1 MASPLRTLVTLP
13 PRVRRGEP
21 FELRVLVAHAM
32 ETGHR
37 RDADGRLV
45 PRAIL
50 TRLQVYQ
57 GPRLLVQADLHPAVA
72 ANPFLQLPLVLAEAG
87 PLRLVWHGDGGLRHE
102 ETHEVAF
109 E

>member
-1 MASPLRTLVTLP
+1 MRTPLRTRVTLP

-21 FELRVLVAHAM
+21 FELRVLVAHPM

-37 RDADGRLV
+37 RDAEGRML
-45 PRAIL
+45 PREIL
-50 TRLQVYQ
+50 TRLEVFQ
-57 GPRLLVQADLHPAVA
+57 GTRLLVQADLHPAVA
-72 ANPFLQLPLVLAEAG
+72 ANPFLQLPLVLGEAG
-87 PLRLVWHGDGGLRHE
+87 PLRLVWQGDGGLRHE